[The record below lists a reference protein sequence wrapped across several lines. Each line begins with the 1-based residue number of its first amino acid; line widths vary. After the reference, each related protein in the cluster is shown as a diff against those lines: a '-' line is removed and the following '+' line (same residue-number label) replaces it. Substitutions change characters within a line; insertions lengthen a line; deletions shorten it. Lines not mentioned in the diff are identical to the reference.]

1 MYRAAA
7 LFLLSLAALP
17 ASAGSENLD
26 QWLERDLVPYVNSQL
41 GSMPRFREESFRFV
55 VMDDGN
61 PVSEATAL
69 AMKVRDTI
77 RDAARDVPGIRIAW
91 PGDNGALWA
100 LL

>member
-1 MYRAAA
+1 
-7 LFLLSLAALP
+7 
-17 ASAGSENLD
+17 
-26 QWLERDLVPYVNSQL
+26 
-41 GSMPRFREESFRFV
+41 MPRFREESFRFV

-91 PGDNGALWA
+91 PGDQPGVGLLARATPLDCTKSEENYLIGVELTESRRGIVDRSCVGAGQTVRS
-100 LL
+100 